1 MDRRLFNGLN
11 NYSSTITAGI
21 SAVDTS
27 CTVATFSTLP
37 SPVPGE
43 YFYLTFSGQVG
54 NTPEI
59 VRVTARASGVLT
71 ITRAQDGTTA
81 QAWSANAL
89 IEAYITDGD
98 LEQFAQGVDN
108 TGNAKGTNALDIQSG
123 RTGVTRV
130 ASGTQATALGY
141 DNLASA
147 SSATAVGTGNTAS
160 GSNSAAF
167 GRNNAASGAD
177 AVAIGNTATASQARS
192 VAVGLNCTASGAGD
206 STAVGNNCTASGT
219 FSGAFGDGA
228 VASGQGATAIGGFAP
243 SAAGAD
249 AVAVG
254 TSASAAFTNSV
265 AVGRAAATGATQ
277 VDAVALG
284 SGASVTNGNNGVAIG
299 KSAIG
304 SNDSVAV
311 GSGASTGTS
320 TNAVSIGKSA
330 VTTGG
335 GTTVGANTTNAGT
348 DCVIVGSSASSTAA
362 GTSALAL
369 GSNASVS
376 ANQATA
382 IGTFAIARVEKMM
395 NEAGTNIVRNHD
407 GNWSGSSDELFA
419 YAGRETIVFG
429 KDITLTAAA
438 ADDVVA
444 ITIPSGARFY
454 VDEVGI
460 IIGTSNTVTVNPQ
473 VSFGITGD
481 TTALLAQTAI
491 TAVAQYNRTRFQT
504 PVSIHGQGSLTF
516 SVKVSATATTLV
528 GRPYFKGICVEV

>member
-11 NYSSTITAGI
+11 NYSSTITAGV

-37 SPVPGE
+37 SPVAGE

-59 VRVTARASGVLT
+59 VKVTARASGALT
-71 ITRAQDGTTA
+71 IARAQDGTTA

-98 LEQFAQGVDN
+98 LEQFAQGADN
-108 TGNAKGTNALDIQSG
+108 TGNAKGTNALDVQSG

-130 ASGTQATALGY
+130 ASGTQATAIGY

-147 SSATAVGTGNTAS
+147 SSTTAVGTGNTAS
-160 GSNSAAF
+160 GN
-167 GRNNAASGAD
+167 
-177 AVAIGNTATASQARS
+177 
-192 VAVGLNCTASGAGD
+192 
-206 STAVGNNCTASGT
+206 
-219 FSGAFGDGA
+219 
-228 VASGQGATAIGGFAP
+228 
-243 SAAGAD
+243 
-249 AVAVG
+249 
-254 TSASAAFTNSV
+254 NSV
-265 AVGRAAATGATQ
+265 AVGRNNTASASGAVAVGSAANVTTVDAIAIGNGAT
-277 VDAVALG
+277 ATNGANGVALG
-284 SGASVTNGNNGVAIG
+284 RAAVS
-299 KSAIG
+299 

-311 GSGASTGTS
+311 GSGASTGTNS
-320 TNAVSIGKSA
+320 NATAVGKGTA
-330 VTTGG
+330 VTAASGTVVGINSSVAAAG
-335 GTTVGANTTNAGT
+335 GTVVGPNASIT
-348 DCVIVGSSASSTAA
+348 SA
-362 GTSALAL
+362 GTSAVVV
-369 GSNASVS
+369 GDSASAS
-376 ANQATA
+376 ANQAAA
-382 IGTFAIARVEKMM
+382 IGTFATSRVEKMT
-395 NEAGTNIVRNHD
+395 NEAGTNIIRNHD
-407 GNWSGSSDELFA
+407 GDWSGSSDELFA

-473 VSFGITGD
+473 VSFGITGN
-481 TTALLAQTAI
+481 TVALLAQTAI

-516 SVKVSATATTLV
+516 SVKVAASATALV